1 MQTNNNGATDA
12 EMQEFANQSIKQ
24 LGFLLLLNAPEGMQF
39 GIDNQYWQTGPR
51 FSGVKMIPPG
61 SHFVYFALKD
71 EQYASRLGFFIHVPK
86 LNTAAT
92 DTDRRQE
99 SVIVRV
105 WDPHMQAFIRL
116 PTEAEECAYQ
126 EGVLNMDFDGQL
138 GCYPLKNHRQ
148 WHQLVDYIDEGVLG
162 RI

>member
-1 MQTNNNGATDA
+1 
-12 EMQEFANQSIKQ
+12 MQEFANQSIKQ

-51 FSGVKMIPPG
+51 FSGVKLIPPG

-138 GCYPLKNHRQ
+138 GCYPLKNHKQ
-148 WHQLVDYIDEGVLG
+148 WH
-162 RI
+162 